1 MIAGIPGTGIGGIY
15 YILLALMMPV
25 QETCRLCTHRS
36 SIERWMQVAAQTGNA
51 LGILITAWLT
61 GWLLIHTFG
70 ALRIHGLVTHS
81 QAVKTIENIVS
92 VSTFHLALVVLGS
105 VILSVHILRLLIPA
119 RKLPKSTI
127 SRVNA

>member
-1 MIAGIPGTGIGGIY
+1 MTAGIPGTGIGALY

-25 QETCRLCTHRS
+25 RETCRLCVRRS
-36 SIERWMQVAAQTGNA
+36 STERWLQVAAQTGNA
-51 LGILITAWLT
+51 LGILISAWLT
-61 GWLLIHTFG
+61 GWLLIHAF
-70 ALRIHGLVTHS
+70 ALLRTHGLGS
-81 QAVKTIENIVS
+81 QSEAVKTMTNIMS

-127 SRVNA
+127 SY

>member
-25 QETCRLCTHRS
+25 QETCRLCVRRS
-36 SIERWMQVAAQTGNA
+36 SAERWLQVAAQTGNA

-61 GWLLIHTFG
+61 GWLLIHTF
-70 ALRIHGLVTHS
+70 AVLRIHGLGSQS
-81 QAVKTIENIVS
+81 QAVKTMTNIMS

-119 RKLPKSTI
+119 RKLPKSTT
-127 SRVNA
+127 SL